1 MPTKRKRQSEPR
13 TASGRPTKKR
23 GIPKPMFNKN
33 IRETFAKMFNRNVET
48 KESVSTSNDG
58 VEMFHNSIYVRKS
71 DLLLTTQGTAD
82 PKDAN
87 ASNRIGDK
95 VSLRGLSVKV
105 MFELNER
112 YSMGTFRIFIVK
124 SAKGDVPT
132 NGTLFNGV
140 SGNKMIDSLNRERYT
155 ILASK
160 TFTIKQSS
168 TGMVESGIQE
178 VGSGFTKGV
187 SDVSRATK
195 IVSLWVPGN
204 KIVRGGNLIYESG
217 TSQPKFYDYHL
228 VYYAYSNYSTANTY
242 YVARIN
248 DEVVQLYYKDA

>member
-1 MPTKRKRQSEPR
+1 MPVTSKRKRPAESR
-13 TASGRPTKKR
+13 TASGRATKKR
-23 GIPKPMFNKN
+23 GINKAIHAQFQKMFNK
-33 IRETFAKMFNRNVET
+33 NVET
-48 KESVSTSNDG
+48 KESVSTANDG
-58 VEMFHNSIYVRKS
+58 AEMFHNTIYVRKS

-95 VSLRGLSVKV
+95 VLLRGLSVKV

-112 YSMGTFRIFIVK
+112 YSMATFRIFIVK

-132 NGTLFNGV
+132 NGTLFNSV
-140 SGNKMIDSLNRERYT
+140 TGNKMIDTLNKERYT

-178 VGSGFTKGV
+178 VGSGF
-187 SDVSRATK
+187 
-195 IVSLWVPGN
+195 
-204 KIVRGGNLIYESG
+204 
-217 TSQPKFYDYHL
+217 
-228 VYYAYSNYSTANTY
+228 
-242 YVARIN
+242 
-248 DEVVQLYYKDA
+248 